1 MLGQAAA
8 MLIPFPAAIT
18 AEFRHRTLTLP
29 FDQRRTFTGTTV
41 AVLHPMG
48 VRGRGDSGG
57 VGAIRGRR
65 WCGGKVASDGRRI
78 LGDGIVHAL
87 REIRRGSQRTGFQRG
102 FPTASSTIGRYG
114 RGRSRSTSSGFTAGG
129 ILDGG
134 RDRSRHG
141 IGSSRSGGDTL
152 STRDAMVGIDGSER
166 NRVGMVSLGIGMG
179 ERPGER
185 QFLLI

>member
-18 AEFRHRTLTLP
+18 AEFSHRTLTLP

-41 AVLHPMG
+41 AVLHTMG

-65 WCGGKVASDGRRI
+65 WSGGKVASDGRRI

-102 FPTASSTIGRYG
+102 FPTTSSTIGRYG
-114 RGRSRSTSSGFTAGG
+114 RGSRRSTSSGFTAGG
-129 ILDGG
+129 ILDRG

-141 IGSSRSGGDTL
+141 IGSSSSGGDTL